1 MSNFTDN
8 LEARFNAI
16 SEREQK
22 LLFYAVP
29 CVMCFVLILGLIE
42 PAIMQTIETR
52 NEINTKKLG
61 LVDVSNNVD
70 IVKAQLSLD
79 PDMETRNQISGV
91 NEQIVILEK
100 LFANELEQL
109 VPPYAMPLVLEQ
121 LLAKAKKLR
130 LMSMSSIPPSNIF
143 NDDENDIN
151 PQNIIEN
158 AIGPELFKHG
168 LKIRF
173 EGSFFDTRDFLI
185 SAEQM
190 GWKLHWREILFE
202 VNKYPQA
209 QVDIELFTLSR
220 SEAYINVN

>member
-8 LEARFNAI
+8 LEVRFNAI
-16 SEREQK
+16 SVREQK

-29 CVMCFVLILGLIE
+29 FVICFVLILGLIE
-42 PAIMQTIETR
+42 PVIMQTIDTR
-52 NEINTKKLG
+52 DQISTKKLR
-61 LVDVSNNVD
+61 LLDASNNVD
-70 IVKAQLSLD
+70 AVKAQLSVD
-79 PDMETRNQISGV
+79 PDMATRNQITGV
-91 NEQIVILEK
+91 NEQIVTLEK

-130 LMSMSSIPPSNIF
+130 LMNMSSVPPINIF
-143 NDDENDIN
+143 NDDEKDIN

-158 AIGPELFKHG
+158 AIGPKLFKHG

-202 VNKYPQA
+202 VNEYPKA
-209 QVDIELFTLSR
+209 QVDIELFTLSK
-220 SEAYINVN
+220 SVGYINVN

>member
-29 CVMCFVLILGLIE
+29 FVICFVFILGLIE
-42 PAIMQTIETR
+42 PTIMQTIDTR
-52 NEINTKKLG
+52 DEINIRKLG
-61 LVDVSNNVD
+61 LVDASNNVD
-70 IVKAQLSLD
+70 IVKAQLSLN
-79 PDMETRNQISGV
+79 PDMETRNQINGV

-143 NDDENDIN
+143 NDDEN
-151 PQNIIEN
+151 

-202 VNKYPQA
+202 VNEYPQA
-209 QVDIELFTLSR
+209 QVDIELFTLSK

>member
-1 MSNFTDN
+1 MSDFTDN

-29 CVMCFVLILGLIE
+29 FVICFVLILGLIE

>member
-8 LEARFNAI
+8 LEGRFNAI

-29 CVMCFVLILGLIE
+29 FVICFVFILGLIE
-42 PAIMQTIETR
+42 PTVMQSIDTR
-52 NEINTKKLG
+52 DEINIKKIG
-61 LVDVSNNVD
+61 LVSASSNVD
-70 IVKAQLSLD
+70 IVKAELSLD
-79 PDMETRNQISGV
+79 PDMEIRNQISGV

-121 LLAKAKKLR
+121 LLTKAKKLR

-143 NDDENDIN
+143 NNDGNDIN
-151 PQNIIEN
+151 PQNIIHN

-190 GWKLHWREILFE
+190 GWKLHWREILFDMNE
-202 VNKYPQA
+202 YPQA
-209 QVDIELFTLSR
+209 QVDIELFTLSE

>member
-8 LEARFNAI
+8 LEERFNAI

-29 CVMCFVLILGLIE
+29 FVICFIFILGLIE
-42 PAIMQTIETR
+42 PAIVQAIDTHD
-52 NEINTKKLG
+52 EINSKKLG
-61 LVDVSNNVD
+61 LVDASNNVD
-70 IVKAQLSLD
+70 IVKAQLRLD
-79 PDMETRNQISGV
+79 PDMKTRNQISGV

-121 LLAKAKKLR
+121 LLVKAKKLR

-143 NDDENDIN
+143 NGVKNDIN
-151 PQNIIEN
+151 TQNTIES
-158 AIGPELFKHG
+158 AIAPELFKHG

-173 EGSFFDTRDFLI
+173 EGSFFDTRDFLM

-202 VNKYPQA
+202 MNEYPQA
-209 QVDIELFTLSR
+209 QVDIELFTLSK

>member
-29 CVMCFVLILGLIE
+29 FVICFVLILGLIE
-42 PAIMQTIETR
+42 PAIMQTINTR
-52 NEINTKKLG
+52 NEINIKKLG
-61 LVDVSNNVD
+61 LADASNNVD

-79 PDMETRNQISGV
+79 PDMETRTQISGV

-100 LFANELEQL
+100 LFANELKQL

-143 NDDENDIN
+143 NDNENDIN

-202 VNKYPQA
+202 VNEYPQA
-209 QVDIELFTLSR
+209 QVDIELFTLSK

>member
-1 MSNFTDN
+1 
-8 LEARFNAI
+8 
-16 SEREQK
+16 
-22 LLFYAVP
+22 
-29 CVMCFVLILGLIE
+29 
-42 PAIMQTIETR
+42 
-52 NEINTKKLG
+52 
-61 LVDVSNNVD
+61 
-70 IVKAQLSLD
+70 
-79 PDMETRNQISGV
+79 
-91 NEQIVILEK
+91 
-100 LFANELEQL
+100 
-109 VPPYAMPLVLEQ
+109 
-121 LLAKAKKLR
+121 
-130 LMSMSSIPPSNIF
+130 MSSIPPSNIF